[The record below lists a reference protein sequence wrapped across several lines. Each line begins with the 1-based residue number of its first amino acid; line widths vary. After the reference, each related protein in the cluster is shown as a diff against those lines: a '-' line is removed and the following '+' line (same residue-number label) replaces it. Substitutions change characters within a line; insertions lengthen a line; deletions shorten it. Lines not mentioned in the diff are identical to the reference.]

1 MAHCRGR
8 EKPGYLT
15 AEVGEGPTCPALSLQ
30 QVTWLSFDLCNEPVA
45 VLLDRTHRWCVSCG
59 HGGVKQS
66 GWWVLLL
73 CLQIL
78 LRAFPFFVVLL
89 VLFFLINDSF
99 LAFVTSSSLLV
110 GGTTQSSRHLLP
122 ALPVPED
129 WREDPVSRQG
139 HLWLWFISVLEMSR
153 NWSFH
158 CPQNSEQPLDLVKTK
173 GTLVCSL
180 LIHCTSSLALQ
191 DANG

>member
-30 QVTWLSFDLCNEPVA
+30 QVTCLSFDLCNEPVA
-45 VLLDRTHRWCVSCG
+45 VLLDRAHRWCMSCG

-78 LRAFPFFVVLL
+78 LRAV
-89 VLFFLINDSF
+89 SF
-99 LAFVTSSSLLV
+99 LFCWFCFCFWGGFLV
-110 GGTTQSSRHLLP
+110 
-122 ALPVPED
+122 AV
-129 WREDPVSRQG
+129 
-139 HLWLWFISVLEMSR
+139 
-153 NWSFH
+153 SFH
-158 CPQNSEQPLDLVKTK
+158 FHTGNFIMKGENSSFSKFGWEER
-173 GTLVCSL
+173 
-180 LIHCTSSLALQ
+180 ALFR
-191 DANG
+191 DKKYDNI